1 MIPRSSIASLL
12 DGVEVVDRGTGPTVA
27 LAHGA
32 GGGVTEN
39 FQPLVDAAPDRFRFV
54 GPSYPGSG
62 STPTPDEPLELEQL
76 ADLVVAAGLRTGAD
90 RFPVVGISLGA
101 AVATTAVVR
110 HPEHVSALV
119 LTVGLARTDAQS
131 LSFTRLWRRLA
142 DRDDLE
148 GIASLML
155 LTAGTDRDLQAVTDA
170 DDLGTVLS
178 RLARDY
184 SPGSVAHAE
193 LAQRVDV
200 TGLLPR
206 VEVPTLVVVAGRDR
220 IVLPETARLFGAIP
234 GARTIELPEAGHI
247 FDPSHAAR
255 WSDEVLGFLDER

>member
-1 MIPRSSIASLL
+1 MIPRSSISSLL
-12 DGVEVVDRGTGPTVA
+12 DGIEVVDSGSGPTVA

-32 GGGVTEN
+32 GGGLTEN
-39 FQPLVDAAPDRFRFV
+39 FHPLIDKASDRLRFA

-62 STPTPDEPLELEQL
+62 STPAPDVPLELEQL

-101 AVATTAVVR
+101 AVATTAAVR

-119 LTVGLARTDAQS
+119 LTVGLARTDTQS
-131 LSFTRLWRRLA
+131 LSFTRLWRGLA
-142 DRDDLE
+142 ARDDLE

-155 LTAGTDRDLQAVTDA
+155 LTTGTDRELQAVTDA
-170 DDLGTVLS
+170 GDLDTVLS
-178 RLARDY
+178 QLARDY

-193 LAQRVDV
+193 LVERVDV
-200 TGLLPR
+200 TDLLPR
-206 VEVPTLVVVAGRDR
+206 IEVPTLVVVAGRDR